1 MCGCVCGMVWGIC
14 GILLERKVNK
24 KDNKNYLYELSTG
37 SSRGSG
43 VIEENRKTIP

>member
-1 MCGCVCGMVWGIC
+1 MCGCVWYGLGNLWDI
-14 GILLERKVNK
+14 IRKVVNK